1 MLKYKLNTELI
12 FEIIRSKDSL
22 KQAFE
27 RFKENICA
35 KCGLCSA
42 LMNAD
47 NKIPQQQLTNKQT
60 ECFFEH
66 FTK

>member
-22 KQAFE
+22 TQAFQE
-27 RFKENICA
+27 FKDEICS

-42 LMNAD
+42 LINAD
-47 NKIPQQQLTNKQT
+47 IKLSQQQLTNKQT